1 MTSSILKS
9 GRSERSANSFTDW
22 ELIGKGGFGEVFKAK
37 NKLGDLVAIK
47 KISKKHK
54 HVRVEDEVRVL
65 QKMSETARGR
75 SRIVRFFEY
84 FADEKFT
91 YIVMEYCDRGT
102 LRDYVRTAGPLD
114 LITAAD
120 VLSQLIE
127 GLSFMHEYG
136 IMHRDLT
143 ASNVLI
149 SRIKDGRLFV
159 KLSDFGLTKRAPAK
173 AAYGTCLGTPGY
185 IAPQVRNRQEYG
197 KEADIYS
204 LGAILFYMLNQIEP
218 HNHSWE
224 NDGCPRFS
232 NCKQSDEKAL
242 DALTRMMW
250 KQEDKRITLK
260 ELENHPFVMLAH
272 ERRLQD
278 MNLNPPRVHLTD
290 SGRGSSGQ
298 TGSNYRAR
306 SLSRCRHANRENNFC
321 HDCKTSLAVYPPSYT
336 LRPVTNVSVP
346 KREVRKI
353 VSADMLSMLP
363 SAKPTNFTDS
373 SVPPVKKNL
382 LNHQYEWPIP
392 DVRHLEYIHTNNYG
406 RCAIRKDVNPAMVY
420 EMPDENFNAKLIFEV
435 YSNTIPNKQRL
446 VVYEP
451 EQVVKIPS
459 GREPFIKKNFSSEK
473 KFRSRDD
480 VLNASEDI
488 KCGYRRIHQFI
499 NFIKTKVSR
508 CYIKHAFG
516 HSGYNLDMKYNNA
529 IELNFNGMKAAQ
541 AANGEFNTG
550 FSAFT
555 PEQQIIAK
563 CGCLK
568 LRHMADNSIFDQLS
582 SSDRKAAENYLK
594 KPFAILWAKDPA
606 R

>member
-9 GRSERSANSFTDW
+9 ARSERSASDYTQW
-22 ELIGKGGFGEVFKAK
+22 ERIGKGGFGEVFKAQ
-37 NKLGDLVAIK
+37 NKLGELVAIK
-47 KISKKHK
+47 KIPKNHRY
-54 HVRVEDEVRVL
+54 VRVEDEVRVL
-65 QKMSETARGR
+65 QQLTETARGR
-75 SRIVRFFEY
+75 CRIVRFIEY
-84 FADEKFT
+84 FSDKDFT

-102 LRDYVRTAGPLD
+102 LRDYVRKAGPLD

-127 GLSFMHEYG
+127 GLSFMHENG
-136 IMHRDLT
+136 IMHRDIT

-159 KLSDFGLTKRAPAK
+159 KLSDFGLTKRAPDK

-185 IAPQVRNRQEYG
+185 IAPQVRNRQAYG

-204 LGAILFYMLNQIEP
+204 LGAILYFMLNQDEP
-218 HNHSWE
+218 HNHSWAD
-224 NDGCPRFS
+224 DGSPRLPK
-232 NCKQSDEKAL
+232 CKKLDEKAL

-250 KQEDKRITLK
+250 KQEDKRITLT
-260 ELENHPFVMLAH
+260 ELEYHPFVRLAH
-272 ERRLQD
+272 ERRLQE
-278 MNLNPPRVHLTD
+278 MNLNPPRAQLTD

-306 SLSRCRHANRENNFC
+306 SLSRCRHAHRDNNIC
-321 HDCKTSLAVYPPSYT
+321 HDCRIPLAGNPASDT
-336 LRPVTNVSVP
+336 LRAVTNVSVP
-346 KREVRKI
+346 KRNVRKI
-353 VSADMLSMLP
+353 ISADYVSTY
-363 SAKPTNFTDS
+363 ATTKPTNFVDS
-373 SVPPVKKNL
+373 SAPAVKRN
-382 LNHQYEWPIP
+382 LNHHYEWPIP

-406 RCAIRKDVNPAMVY
+406 RCAIRKDVNPAIVY
-420 EMPDENFNAKLIFEV
+420 EMPDKNFNAKLIFEV
-435 YSNTIPNKQRL
+435 YFNTIPNKQRL

-451 EQVVKIPS
+451 EQVVRIPN
-459 GREPFIKKNFSSEK
+459 GREPFITKKFESEK
-473 KFRSRDD
+473 KFRSQDD
-480 VLNASEDI
+480 VLKANEDI

-516 HSGYNLDMKYNNA
+516 HSGYNLDLKYNDA
-529 IELNFNGMKAAQ
+529 IELNFNGTKATQ
-541 AANGEFNTG
+541 TANGEFKTG
-550 FSAFT
+550 FSEFT
-555 PEQQIIAK
+555 PEQQVIAK

-582 SSDRKAAENYLK
+582 GTERKAAENYLK
-594 KPFAILWAKDPA
+594 KPFAILWAKDTA